1 MSSKKFHFKI
11 IKTTKF
17 GRAGLITTPHGQV
30 KTPMF
35 MPVATQASV
44 KSLGIDDLKNCRAK
58 LILGGNTYH
67 MYFQPGMKVI
77 KKSGGMHQFMR
88 WSGPMLTDS
97 GGFQVTSM
105 SKDRTKT
112 GKTLSQ
118 VTNKGVYFTSL
129 YDGSKHFFSP
139 EKSIHIQKII
149 GADIIM
155 AFDECTP
162 NKGKK
167 YSQSAMQRTHSW
179 LLRSIKEWNQGQR
192 LSLTTGKYQA
202 LFGIIQG
209 GYYKDLRQKSAQF
222 VASCRD
228 LDGIAVGGET
238 VGQNLGK
245 TEQIFSWIKEF
256 LPQNK
261 PLYAM
266 GLGRGPADIILA
278 VKLGIDIFDCVSPTR
293 IARNGA
299 LYSQKGRLNIS
310 NAQFRSDQKP
320 IDKNCDCFTCKQ
332 GYSRAY
338 LHHLFKTKELLYFR
352 LGTIH
357 NVRFMIRLCEQI
369 RSKILA

>member
-1 MSSKKFHFKI
+1 MSSKKFHFKV
-11 IKTTKF
+11 IKTTKL
-17 GRAGLITTPHGQV
+17 GRAGVITTPHGQV

-35 MPVATQASV
+35 MPVATRASV
-44 KSLGIDDLKNCRAK
+44 KSLGIDDLKNCRAE

-67 MYFQPGMKVI
+67 MYFQPGMSVI
-77 KKSGGMHQFMR
+77 KKSGGMHRFMR
-88 WSGPMLTDS
+88 WPRPMLTDS
-97 GGFQVTSM
+97 AGFQVTSM

-112 GKTLSQ
+112 GKKLSQ
-118 VTNKGVYFTSL
+118 VTDKGVYFYSL
-129 YDGSKHFFSP
+129 LDGSKHFFSP
-139 EKSIHIQKII
+139 EKSIQMQKII

-162 NKGKK
+162 NKSKE
-167 YSQSAMQRTHSW
+167 YSRSAMERTHSW
-179 LLRSIKEWNQGQR
+179 LLRCIKAWEKNKR
-192 LSLTTGKYQA
+192 LSKITGQYQA

-209 GYYKDLRQKSAQF
+209 GDYKDLRQKSAQF
-222 VASCRD
+222 VSSCRD

-238 VGQNLGK
+238 VGQNLDK

-256 LPQNK
+256 LPLNK

-266 GLGRGPADIILA
+266 GLGRDPEDIIRA

-293 IARNGA
+293 MARNGA
-299 LYSQKGRLNIS
+299 LYSSRGQLNIGK
-310 NAQFRSDQKP
+310 AQFKADQRP
-320 IDKNCDCFTCKQ
+320 LDKNCDCLTCQQ

-338 LHHLFKTKELLYFR
+338 LHHLFKTHELLYFR

-357 NVRFMIRLCEQI
+357 NVRYMIRLCEQI